1 MINLKT
7 MEFAPNS
14 VYYIMSEMP
23 NCCPKCQARLE
34 ISETVMIENEE
45 VIQVNYCTICNSEVL
60 MVDEDVE
67 AWQI

>member
-7 MEFAPNS
+7 REFVPNS

-34 ISETVMIENEE
+34 IIKTVMIENEE
-45 VIQVNYCTICNSEVL
+45 VQVNYCTICNSEIL
-60 MVDEDVE
+60 MVDEDIY